1 MVMGRS
7 LHRRLPLALHTGAS
21 LGIGAPALDEQH
33 DLEGNQM
40 SVTEYE
46 RKQLFTWFEEHMG
59 KERAE
64 ALMSLLPPVGWADVA
79 TKRDLDT
86 LAERLETRFDARLHE
101 LRADLQ
107 RTVVTWMLAAQAT
120 VIAALGLLVTVT
132 R

>member
-1 MVMGRS
+1 
-7 LHRRLPLALHTGAS
+7 
-21 LGIGAPALDEQH
+21 
-33 DLEGNQM
+33 M

-86 LAERLETRFDARLHE
+86 LAGRLETRFDARLHE